1 MEIHHRTERLAES
14 LRVELEEILNYE
26 LSDPRVTTV
35 AVTEV
40 QLSPDHKK
48 AHVRLALAGTE
59 AEQAACMEAVENA
72 KGYVKRLVAD
82 RIDIFRL
89 PDLYFDPDLDPS
101 VRDKVSSLLRRVKR
115 GRPRG

>member
-14 LRVELEEILNYE
+14 LRVEIEEILNYE

-48 AHVRLALAGTE
+48 AHIRLALGGTE
-59 AEQAACMEAVENA
+59 AEQAACMQAIEKA
-72 KGYVKRLVAD
+72 KSYVKTLVAD
-82 RIDIFRL
+82 RIEIFRL

-101 VRDKVSSLLRRVKR
+101 VRDKVASLLRRVKR

>member
-1 MEIHHRTERLAES
+1 VDSHHRTERIAES

-26 LSDPRVTTV
+26 LSDPRITTV

-40 QLSPDHKK
+40 QLSPCHKK
-48 AHVRLALAGTE
+48 AHIRLALGGTE
-59 AEQAACMEAVENA
+59 AEQADCMQAIEKAN
-72 KGYVKRLVAD
+72 GYVKTLVAD

-89 PDLYFDPDLDPS
+89 PDFYFDPDLDPS
-101 VRDKVSSLLRRVKR
+101 VRDKVASLLRRVKR